1 MSFKWWVDEKGVPN
15 FYNERL
21 FVHNLHWHRQEISEK
36 LHTYNDLQSC
46 VYNNLAAGE
55 VRVEQIIKEQNQ
67 ETLVNSK
74 FLLVVLSTILLPNK
88 IYANTRNQ
96 KYLILIFKSVS
107 AKQFSWSHWW
117 SHLLHVFLLVP
128 QNKELIYLE

>member
-21 FVHNLHWHRQEISEK
+21 FVHNLHWYRQEISEK

-46 VYNNLAAGE
+46 VYNNLEKYEPAAGE
-55 VRVEQIIKEQNQ
+55 VRIELIIKEQNQ

-74 FLLVVLSTILLPNK
+74 CLLVVLSTILLPNK
-88 IYANTRNQ
+88 IYANTHKQ
-96 KYLILIFKSVS
+96 KYLVLIF
-107 AKQFSWSHWW
+107 
-117 SHLLHVFLLVP
+117 
-128 QNKELIYLE
+128 